1 MANSGREIMKQNSYK
16 LYSGVV
22 RLATVTTAMLLL
34 LLLAACGAA
43 PTPTLLETEM
53 TARAS
58 SSNDAADSPA
68 GGTAVATVN
77 APTDIV
83 PAISVQKEEV
93 AYDEFGIEVGFTAEG
108 RPYRGNPNAPVLLEE
123 FSDYQCP
130 FCARFSQ
137 QTRPSLLRNQIA
149 TGEVLLVLYDFPLTS
164 IHPQAVAAAHAA
176 RCAGEQ
182 GAAAYWAMHERL
194 FATINS
200 WSNGRANEV
209 FAVFAKELGLD
220 ESSFRACQESGRY
233 NDAINADINL
243 GTARGVR
250 STPTF
255 FLNNQIFVG
264 AQPLESFNNAIALVR
279 GGQPL
284 PVEAPPQA
292 ANPTP
297 NPAIVPTPA
306 TIRLNDGALV
316 LGNPAAPVTLVEF
329 TDYQCPFCARH
340 TQQTMPQIIS
350 QLIETGRVY
359 YVMKDFPLDQIHPQA
374 RAAAVAARCAGE
386 QEADWAMHDL
396 LFARQQNWSGQANV
410 NTIFAGY
417 AAELG
422 LNETAFSDCLRSGR
436 YDAAIEQ
443 NVQEGL
449 SLGVRG
455 TPAFFING
463 FPVSGAQ
470 PFELF
475 AYAVELAE
483 EGTLAQAYVREP
495 EPTPAPSGPLDVP
508 VDGAYAMGDPNA
520 PVVIVEFTDLQCPF
534 CARHHNQTLP
544 QIVANFVDKGLVYYV
559 IRDFPLTSIHPQ
571 AVQAAEAARCAGD
584 QGAFFAMYDRLF
596 ARQSSWSGRANAAA
610 LFVEYAI
617 DLGLNTTE
625 FMSCLESQ
633 KYQTAVLADLELGS
647 RMGVNGTPAFFING
661 YSLSGAQPYSTFA
674 EAITYFLEQ

>member
-1 MANSGREIMKQNSYK
+1 MKQNSYK
-16 LYSGVV
+16 WRIGAPRLMVV
-22 RLATVTTAMLLL
+22 VTALGLL

-43 PTPTLLETEM
+43 PGPTLLETEL
-53 TARAS
+53 TGRAANS
-58 SSNDAADSPA
+58 GNLANSPESAA
-68 GGTAVATVN
+68 AVASGNNPAN
-77 APTDIV
+77 ATPT
-83 PAISVQKEEV
+83 ISVQKEEV
-93 AYDEFGIEVGFTAEG
+93 AYDEFGVEVGFTAEG
-108 RPYRGNPNAPVLLEE
+108 RPYRGSPNAPVLLEE

-137 QTRPSLLRNQIA
+137 QTRPNLLRNQIA
-149 TGEVLLVLYDFPLTS
+149 NGEVVLVLYDFPLTS
-164 IHPQAVAAAHAA
+164 IHPQGVAAAHAA

-182 GAAAYWAMHERL
+182 GAVAYWAMHERL

-209 FAVFAKELGLD
+209 FALFAKELGLD
-220 ESSFRACQESGRY
+220 ESSFRTCQESGRY

-243 GTARGVR
+243 GMARGVR

-255 FLNNQIFVG
+255 FLNNQILIG
-264 AQPLESFNNAIALVR
+264 AQPLESFNSAIALVK

-284 PVEAPPQA
+284 PTEAPPQA

-297 NPAIVPTPA
+297 NPAIAPTPA
-306 TIRLNDGALV
+306 TIRLNDGALA

-340 TQQTMPQIIS
+340 VQQTMPQIIS

-359 YVMKDFPLDQIHPQA
+359 YIMKDFPLDQIHPQA
-374 RAAAVAARCAGE
+374 RVAAAAARCAGE

-410 NTIFAGY
+410 NAIFAGY
-417 AAELG
+417 ATELG
-422 LNETAFSDCLRSGR
+422 LNEAAFSDCLNSGR

-443 NVQEGL
+443 NLQEGL

-463 FPVSGAQ
+463 FPISGAQ
-470 PFELF
+470 PYNLFE
-475 AYAVELAE
+475 YAVGLAE

-495 EPTPAPSGPLDVP
+495 EPTPAPSGPLEVP
-508 VDGAYAMGDPNA
+508 IEGAYAIGDPNA

-534 CARHHNQTLP
+534 CARHHSQTLP

-596 ARQSSWSGRANAAA
+596 AQQRNWSGRADAAA

-617 DLGLNTTE
+617 DLGLNTTA
-625 FMSCLESQ
+625 FMTCLESQ
-633 KYQTAVLADLELGS
+633 KYQTAVFADLELGS
-647 RMGVNGTPAFFING
+647 RLGVNGTPAFFING
-661 YSLSGAQPYSTFA
+661 YSLSGAQPYSTFV